1 MLWAYFVWDSLRCF
15 TRAPLRAWRILAW
28 RIFLCIED
36 SRRFCRILGTIFCE
50 DRFFL
55 PPLISLG
62 FFFRGRGILHVV
74 FQVLLTVMKDPCR
87 KDLVL
92 VFPCDST
99 GSFRAICSI
108 TTGCW
113 IKLGGFD
120 PEISPL
126 CRGPSQDPFR
136 IVA

>member
-1 MLWAYFVWDSLRCF
+1 LRGGSFYTLKILVDFVGSLELFFARIVFFYPRSFPWD
-15 TRAPLRAWRILAW
+15 
-28 RIFLCIED
+28 
-36 SRRFCRILGTIFCE
+36 
-50 DRFFL
+50 FF
-55 PPLISLG
+55 S
-62 FFFRGRGILHVV
+62 RGRGILHVV
-74 FQVLLTVMKDPCR
+74 FQVLLTAMKDPCR